1 MSKNKRLTEIDTL
14 VDNILKNN
22 KKNDIFKKYESELQ
36 DFDYIDSL
44 EKFSLLTLRGTMK
57 YVNKYDKKLRSGGL
71 LAKIINQNNKWYAL
85 IKQGNKFYKI
95 SYKSNYIFYIP
106 EKSDLV
112 RNFADLFITELEKGN
127 YEI

>member
-1 MSKNKRLTEIDTL
+1 MSKNKRLKEIDTI